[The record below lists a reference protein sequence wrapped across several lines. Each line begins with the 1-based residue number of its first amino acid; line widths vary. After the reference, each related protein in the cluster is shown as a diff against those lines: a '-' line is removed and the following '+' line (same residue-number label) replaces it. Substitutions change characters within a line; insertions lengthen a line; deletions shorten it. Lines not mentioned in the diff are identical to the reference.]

1 MLIPAEAIRPRPNLT
16 CNLQVAGRWC
26 FGPRGCVF
34 EWMLRCCSLRP
45 VVCGRD
51 AVVEQLLFCLALV
64 PRSWFSSHDQSTHL
78 QPTRAR
84 GLAREQEKKKGR
96 EIAYYLSSFSY
107 LFSDPI
113 LPQSPKPTLLP
124 SSPPRTRSQ
133 RRFRGGGF
141 RPPPAPSRG
150 CFTLNRR
157 VLRSPHRAL
166 DFPRPRPHPR
176 RRSPKEPESAPH
188 RPAHS
193 LSPSPRPV
201 CRLALLRLR
210 LPHRRPGPLGQFWVW
225 LHRYN
230 ASSTFGQHTP
240 TKSINPPWLDDA
252 QPVRIQNHRHP
263 PLEMLAVVF
272 SLA

>member
-1 MLIPAEAIRPRPNLT
+1 MLQSPASGLWSRRSGRAAPVLLGLGSSQLVFIRQPVNSPSTYQGQGT
-16 CNLQVAGRWC
+16 CERAG
-26 FGPRGCVF
+26 
-34 EWMLRCCSLRP
+34 
-45 VVCGRD
+45 
-51 AVVEQLLFCLALV
+51 
-64 PRSWFSSHDQSTHL
+64 
-78 QPTRAR
+78 
-84 GLAREQEKKKGR
+84 KKKEER
-96 EIAYYLSSFSY
+96 SHIIFLPPPTSSLIRSC
-107 LFSDPI
+107 
-113 LPQSPKPTLLP
+113 PQSPKPTLLP

-201 CRLALLRLR
+201 CRLALPRLR